1 MKKMRTLRRKGTV
14 KGGRNSTTMFETSL
28 FKDAKTLQKEFEDKK
43 KEIEEGSCGTL
54 FDFINSNDMRYFLLQ
69 NELDYV
75 LYKTCIQYENIEL
88 IM

>member
-1 MKKMRTLRRKGTV
+1 MKKMRTLRRKTTV
-14 KGGRNSTTMFETSL
+14 KGGRASTMFETSL

-43 KEIEEGSCGTL
+43 KEIEEGTCSTL

-75 LYKTCIQYENIEL
+75 LYKTCIQHENIEL